1 MDALI
6 SLGPYY
12 NRNIGQVRDAVRQS
26 RAAELSTMTIYVTAP
41 ITAPVLEIA
50 VEPHAVW
57 VLGFRALNAAE
68 WWEFPRTGDLPPVP
82 GPSRTITGP
91 PASYELLGLNRF
103 AEKNPGLHIIE
114 PWRLLQELASFNGRV
129 DTDEKRR
136 NIILLIFLVSEAVRF
151 DSMQGFCYRYVSHAE
166 RYFADPDFFYRNQA
180 QLTHHTFDFNWSVMR
195 DGRLMTVREIVD
207 SWRRSSEAGSRDVV
221 LPPG

>member
-1 MDALI
+1 MDSLI

-12 NRNIGQVRDAVRQS
+12 NRNIGQVRNAVRAT
-26 RAAELSTMTIYVTAP
+26 RAAGQATMTIYVTAP
-41 ITAPVLEIA
+41 ITAPMIEVA

-82 GPSRTITGP
+82 GRARPIIGP

-103 AEKNPGLHIIE
+103 ATKNPGVHVIE
-114 PWRLLQELASFNGRV
+114 PWRLLQALATFNGRV
-129 DTDEKRR
+129 DSDETRK
-136 NIILLIFLVSEAVRF
+136 NLILLIFLVSEAVRF

-166 RYFADPDFFYRNQA
+166 QYFRAPDFFYQNKS
-180 QLTHHTFDFNWSVMR
+180 QLTNHTFDFNWSVWR
-195 DGRLMTVREIVD
+195 DGRLMTVLEIVD
-207 SWRRSSEAGSRDVV
+207 SWRRSAEARSRDVV